1 VAGAGGLTR
10 DVLSR
15 RHGDR
20 TCSDSLALPGKVTA
34 PGEKLLVVAP
44 SWVGDTVI
52 AQTLFI
58 HLYHTRPQVAID
70 VLAPAA
76 SEPLLARMPEVRCTI
91 TQPLGHG
98 ELGIGRR
105 RQLGREL
112 REAGY
117 DQAIVLPN
125 SLKSALAPW
134 FAGIPRRTGWRG
146 EMRYG
151 LLNDVRSLDASAL
164 PQMAQRF
171 LALGLPAG
179 ERLPTR
185 LPRPRLRADI
195 ENGLSLVQSLGLAVD
210 LPLLALCPGAEFGTA
225 KRWPGEYYAQV
236 ALDFLARGWQ
246 VALFGSGGERA
257 LCDSIRASTGSR
269 GGAVAQC
276 HNLAGRTTLADAV
289 DLLARATAV
298 ISNDSGLM
306 HIAAALQRPVLAIYG
321 PTSAAFTPP
330 LGDRAAVLVPD
341 LACAPCKAREC
352 PLGHQRCMRDTTP
365 AQVSA
370 RLGELLAAAGVVL

>member
-1 VAGAGGLTR
+1 M
-10 DVLSR
+10 
-15 RHGDR
+15 
-20 TCSDSLALPGKVTA
+20 TA

-52 AQTLFI
+52 AQTLFT

-76 SEPLLARMPEVRCTI
+76 SAPLLARMPEVRRTI

-105 RQLGREL
+105 RQLGWQL

-151 LLNDVRSLDASAL
+151 LLNDLRSLDESAL

-179 ERLPTR
+179 ERLPPR
-185 LPRPRLRADI
+185 PPRPRLRADV
-195 ENGLSLVQSLGLAVD
+195 ENGLSLAQSLGLAID
-210 LPLLALCPGAEFGTA
+210 LPLLALCPGAEFGAA

-236 ALDFLARGWQ
+236 ALDFIARGWQ
-246 VALFGSGGERA
+246 VALFGAAGERA
-257 LCDSIRASTGSR
+257 LCESIRASVAQHDR
-269 GGAVAQC
+269 APAQC
-276 HNLAGRTTLADAV
+276 HNLAGRTTLSDAV

-321 PTSAAFTPP
+321 PTPAAFTPP
-330 LGDRAAVLVPD
+330 LGDATAVFVPD
-341 LACAPCKAREC
+341 LACAPCRAREC

-370 RLGELLAAAGVVL
+370 RLGELLAVAGAVP